1 MVDPYDP
8 TDPAMRG
15 TYIFMAV
22 VFSVLICGMI
32 IAGIVQAV
40 QERSRAKP
48 HILYQQTLP
57 QMWRDQRAQRAS
69 VF

>member
-22 VFSVLICGMI
+22 LFSVLLGSMI
-32 IAGIVQAV
+32 IAGIVLAV
-40 QERSRAKP
+40 KERSRAKP
-48 HILYQQTLP
+48 RILYQQTLP
-57 QMWRDQRAQRAS
+57 QIWKDQPTMKKW
-69 VF
+69 